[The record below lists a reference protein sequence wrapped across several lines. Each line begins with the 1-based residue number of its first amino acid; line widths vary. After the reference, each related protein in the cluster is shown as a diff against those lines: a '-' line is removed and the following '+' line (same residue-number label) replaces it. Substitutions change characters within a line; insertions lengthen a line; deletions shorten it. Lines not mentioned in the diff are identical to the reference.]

1 MAKRWYKS
9 SVAAVLA
16 VALLIPAAA
25 VSAATE
31 TEAGLSYAATK
42 KAAEEKAAVLTGGY
56 GVYSVQYALFDQGRI
71 VVSGQAGINDEQGQ
85 IPLTNETVYGIGS
98 VSKVYTAAAVMK
110 LVDEGKL
117 ELDKP
122 LINYL
127 PRFTMKDSRYKQ
139 ITPRMLLNHSSGL
152 NGSTLSN
159 SFLFG
164 DNDSYAYDRFLE
176 SLAQQELKAAPG
188 AYSVYSNDSFTL
200 AELLV
205 EEVSGMSFTDFI
217 HHYFTEP
224 MGLSRTQTSGDG
236 LEEGKMAALYTPMRQ
251 SQMPL
256 EIVNVIGTG
265 GIYSTA
271 EELALFGGLFA
282 GYEGDIL
289 SEKSVSLMGE
299 EEYKRGLWPED
310 GADMISYG
318 LGWDAVQLFPF
329 DDYEIKALS
338 KGGDTLFYHAQL
350 IVLPEQGM
358 AAAVLSSGGASTYNG
373 VFAAD
378 LLLQALKER
387 GDIKELPSPKSHGEP
402 EAAKLPQEQ
411 LEFSGFYGATSQVYK
426 VELTPEGKL
435 LLSSAS
441 LPAAGTVEYIYT
453 KSGDYISADGTMK
466 ARFVEEE
473 NGEVYLWTSDYME
486 LPGIGQISLTHYAL
500 EKLGPNE
507 ISEATAAAWGERDGK
522 SYYVVNEKY
531 TSALYLQGPGM
542 ALQLL
547 DEIPGYIM
555 DQKITGPNSSRS
567 DIGIP
572 GMNGRDHSPLQFY
585 TENGNEYVTAQGAIY
600 MNEDAVSDIYAG
612 KKSKATILEN
622 GFARW
627 FTVPEAAAGKSLT
640 VNLPAQSSFAVYDEA
655 GVCVYFSQVDDER
668 AVELPAGGSLVFVG
682 APGALFQLSIR

>member
-1 MAKRWYKS
+1 MTKRWYKR
-9 SVAAVLA
+9 SVASVLA
-16 VALLIPAAA
+16 VAMLIPAAA
-25 VSAATE
+25 VSAAE
-31 TEAGLSYAATK
+31 SKAELSYAATK
-42 KAAEEKAAVLTGGY
+42 QAAEEKAALLTSSY
-56 GVYSVQYALFDQGRI
+56 GTYSVQYALFDQGKI
-71 VVSGQAGINDEQGQ
+71 VVSGQAGINDEMGQ
-85 IPLTNETVYGIGS
+85 IPLTDETVYGIGS

-122 LINYL
+122 LVNYL
-127 PRFTMKDSRYKQ
+127 PGFTMKDSRYKE

-152 NGSTLSN
+152 NGSTMTN
-159 SFLFG
+159 TFLFG
-164 DNDSYAYDRFLE
+164 DNDSFSHDQFLE

-205 EEVSGMSFTDFI
+205 EKVSGMSFSDFI

-236 LEEGKMAALYTPMRQ
+236 LAEEDMAALYSPLRQ
-251 SQMPL
+251 GQMPL
-256 EIVNVIGTG
+256 EVVNVIGTG

-289 SEKSVSLMGE
+289 SEESVSLMGE
-299 EEYKRGLWPED
+299 EEYKRGVWPEE
-310 GADMISYG
+310 GSDMIAYG
-318 LGWDAVQLFPF
+318 LGWDAVSLFPF

-358 AAAVLSSGGASTYNG
+358 AAAVLSSGGTSAYNG
-373 VFAAD
+373 ALAAD

-387 GDIKELPSPKSHGEP
+387 GDIEGLPTPKSHGEP
-402 EAAKLPQEQ
+402 KAAKLPQEQ
-411 LEFSGFYGATSQVYK
+411 LKYGGLYGATSQVYK
-426 VELTPEGKL
+426 VDLAPEGKMR
-435 LLSSAS
+435 LSSAS
-441 LPAAGTVEYIYT
+441 QPAAGSVEYIYT
-453 KSGDYISADGTMK
+453 ESGDYISADGSMK

-473 NGEVYLWTSDYME
+473 NGGVYLWTSDYMQ
-486 LPGIGQISLTHYAL
+486 LPGIGQIALTHYAL
-500 EKLGPNE
+500 EKLGPND
-507 ISEATAAAWGERDGK
+507 ISEAAAAAWQKRDGK
-522 SYYVVNEKY
+522 SYYVVNEKF
-531 TSALYLQGPGM
+531 TSGIYLQGPGM

-547 DEIPGYIM
+547 DEVPGYIM

-567 DIGIP
+567 DISIP
-572 GMNGRDHSPLQFY
+572 GMNGRDHSPFQFY
-585 TENGNEYVTAQGAIY
+585 TENGIEYGTTQGSVFVS
-600 MNEDAVSDIYAG
+600 EDGISAIYAG
-612 KKSKATILEN
+612 KKSKATIAEN

-627 FTVPEAAAGKSLT
+627 FTIPEGAAGKTLT
-640 VNLPAQSSFAVYDEA
+640 VNRPAQSSFAVYDEA
-655 GVCVYFSQVDDER
+655 GVCVYFSQVDDDR

-682 APGALFQLSIR
+682 EPGAVFQLSLR